1 MDRCVEVFPVD
12 RLRELLSVAP
22 GNYERLDNLMR
33 KVIDPAVL
41 QVNGL
46 SDMGVAIEQRR
57 RHSRAPVHEF
67 ALTWWKNQ
75 GEEFR
80 GAMQE
85 RNRSKVGR
93 TARLRSVVKKTE
105 TPVELAAE

>member
-1 MDRCVEVFPVD
+1 
-12 RLRELLSVAP
+12 
-22 GNYERLDNLMR
+22 MR

-46 SDMGVAIEQRR
+46 SDMSVAIEQRR

-67 ALTWWKNQ
+67 ALTWWKKH
-75 GEEFR
+75 GEEFQVTMR
-80 GAMQE
+80 E

-93 TARLRSVVKKTE
+93 MARLRGEVDKVEALEREQEAAAHS
-105 TPVELAAE
+105 ELAESLAEMRRQDAEEPVS